1 MLFDGICALCSG
13 SALFV
18 VRHSRDVSV
27 CTMQSVP
34 GQEMLQRL
42 GLPLDGFDT
51 FAFYEDRRVWEKS
64 DAVIRLAR
72 HLDWPWRIASV
83 IRVLPRHWRDALY
96 DRIARNRY
104 QIFGKRDTCL
114 IPTAEQR
121 GRVIG

>member
-1 MLFDGICALCSG
+1 
-13 SALFV
+13 
-18 VRHSRDVSV
+18 
-27 CTMQSVP
+27 MQSVP
-34 GQEMLQRL
+34 GREMLQRL

-83 IRVLPRHWRDALY
+83 IRVLPRRWRDALY

-121 GRVIG
+121 GRFIG